1 MEKQENGWW
10 RRVLERM
17 AEGDRKRRWLLVIGG
32 VGIALLLLS
41 EIIPKRTA
49 VTEPTVTTEQFVEQT
64 EERLETLVGSI
75 EGAGRCRV
83 LLTLDNGVEYVYA
96 TEERTATDNRENA
109 QSNDSERTAILVD
122 TGDGREGLLVTEI
135 QPTVRGVVVV
145 CEGGDNEAVR
155 ARVTEAV
162 TVALDL
168 SAKKVC
174 VTKLK

>member
-1 MEKQENGWW
+1 MESKENGWY
-10 RRVLERM
+10 RRVLRWLTDGEQ
-17 AEGDRKRRWLLVIGG
+17 KRRWLLLIGG
-32 VGIALLLLS
+32 VGVLLLVLS
-41 EIIPKRTA
+41 NRTPRRDVPSA
-49 VTEPTVTTEQFVEQT
+49 ETVTTEQYVQQT
-64 EERLETLVGSI
+64 EQRLSKLVGSI

-96 TEERTATDNRENA
+96 TEERTASDSRDNA
-109 QSNDSERTAILVD
+109 QSNDSERSAIVVD

-135 QPTVRGVVVV
+135 QPTVRGVVIV

-162 TVALDL
+162 TVALQL

>member
-1 MEKQENGWW
+1 MELQENGWVRRMW
-10 RRVLERM
+10 RWLT
-17 AEGDRKRRWLLVIGG
+17 EGDRKRRWLLIIGG
-32 VGIALLLLS
+32 VGIALIVLS
-41 EIIPKRTA
+41 EYLPKRTSVSA
-49 VTEPTVTTEQFVEQT
+49 DVMTTEQFVQQT
-64 EERLETLVGSI
+64 EQRLETLVGSI

-96 TEERTATDNRENA
+96 TEERTTSDQRENS
-109 QSNDSERTAILVD
+109 QSNDSERTAIVVD

-145 CEGGDNEAVR
+145 CEGGDIEAVKL
-155 ARVTEAV
+155 RVTEAV
-162 TVALDL
+162 TVALNL